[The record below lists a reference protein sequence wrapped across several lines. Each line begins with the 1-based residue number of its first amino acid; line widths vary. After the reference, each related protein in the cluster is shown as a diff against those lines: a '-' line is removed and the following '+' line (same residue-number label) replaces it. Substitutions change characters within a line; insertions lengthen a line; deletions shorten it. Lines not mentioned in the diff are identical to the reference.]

1 MFVLWSEHITEWT
14 NCEST
19 QETYVHVAYPR
30 RKFVRE
36 SRVKSIMTTEIVE
49 LSEEQRK
56 INNLALRC
64 FAPDSCVFVCVQV
77 SSDSPEG
84 SADADHCTCNAG
96 YYATGGFA
104 TNDFSCEE
112 CPPFSYS
119 SRASV
124 GSNSQKDLFQ

>member
-1 MFVLWSEHITEWT
+1 MCVLCVVCCVLCVCVCACVCVCVCVFV
-14 NCEST
+14 C
-19 QETYVHVAYPR
+19 VC
-30 RKFVRE
+30 VR
-36 SRVKSIMTTEIVE
+36 
-49 LSEEQRK
+49 
-56 INNLALRC
+56 A
-64 FAPDSCVFVCVQV
+64 CVFVCVQV